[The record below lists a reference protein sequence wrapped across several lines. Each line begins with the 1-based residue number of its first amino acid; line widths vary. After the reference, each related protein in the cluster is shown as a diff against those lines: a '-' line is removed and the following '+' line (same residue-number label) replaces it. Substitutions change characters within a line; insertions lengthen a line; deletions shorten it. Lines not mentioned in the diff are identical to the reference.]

1 MLKYLRFLLL
11 ASLFPPI
18 ASAYYANWTRLEMNV
33 DVLNGNI
40 WDGTPTPKSSILKEL
55 SFLEDGDRDNERLA
69 QYTSENFAAL
79 LKEASSLFTAASKE
93 HPLFEAFVRDSEGIY
108 SDGDDRVK
116 KSIHLVLERVVK
128 EARTQLEWLPKL
140 EEEAKTG
147 RFDYLSSLE
156 PSAAGSLRDS
166 SVVAAASHRATSP
179 STKGTTAKRSLEG
192 EQSGKSHTAGTTAVR
207 KEAITA

>member
-1 MLKYLRFLLL
+1 MLKYLRLFLL
-11 ASLFPPI
+11 ASLFPTI
-18 ASAYYANWTRLEMNV
+18 ASAYYANWTRLQMNV

-40 WDGTPTPKSSILKEL
+40 WDGTPTPKASILKEL

-69 QYTSENFAAL
+69 EYTSENFAAL
-79 LKEASSLFTAASKE
+79 LTKAKSLFTAASRE
-93 HPLFEAFVRDSEGIY
+93 HSLFDAFVTDSESIY
-108 SDGDDRVK
+108 GDGDDRVK

-128 EARTQLEWLPKL
+128 EASTQLEWLPKL

-147 RFDYLSSLE
+147 RFGYLSSLE
-156 PSAAGSLRDS
+156 PSVEGSLRDP

-192 EQSGKSHTAGTTAVR
+192 EQSGKSHTGGTAAVR